1 MARTTRNAML
11 VVVCLGV
18 ALAWT
23 AAPANPGTN
32 LNDIPI
38 ADVLAWR
45 SFELSAWTTTGER
58 EEPVWWGAVNVGL
71 LDYAEIGVYGMLGP
85 TDEDQGDL
93 RFFGKF
99 VYRLGDDLPNVGF
112 GLQNVTSDEDAN
124 GDVDP
129 YLVASH
135 DFGPVRG
142 HLGYSFQDEDE
153 AFFAGVDTSFDF
165 LEMPATVGLDVLQ
178 TDDGDEWLVSAGF
191 EYALPLNFV
200 LESWYTWTTVDG
212 AEDTLTIRINWVTT
226 F

>member
-1 MARTTRNAML
+1 MVRTTRNVTLAL
-11 VVVCLGV
+11 VCLGV
-18 ALAWT
+18 ALVCT
-23 AAPANPGTN
+23 AAPAAPGTN

-45 SFELSAWTTTGER
+45 SFELSTWTITGER
-58 EEPVWWGAVNVGL
+58 EEPVWWGAINLGV
-71 LDYAEIGVYGMLGP
+71 LDYAEVGIYGMLGP
-85 TDEDQGDL
+85 TDEQQGDL

-99 VYRLGDDLPNVGF
+99 VYPLGEGLPNLGI
-112 GLQNVTSDEDAN
+112 GLQNVTSDEDVN
-124 GDVDP
+124 GNIDP
-129 YLVASH
+129 YLAVLQ

-142 HLGYSFQDEDE
+142 HLGYSFQEDDE

-165 LEMPATVGLDVLQ
+165 LELPATVGLDILQ

-212 AEDTLTIRINWVTT
+212 AEDMLTIRLNWVTS